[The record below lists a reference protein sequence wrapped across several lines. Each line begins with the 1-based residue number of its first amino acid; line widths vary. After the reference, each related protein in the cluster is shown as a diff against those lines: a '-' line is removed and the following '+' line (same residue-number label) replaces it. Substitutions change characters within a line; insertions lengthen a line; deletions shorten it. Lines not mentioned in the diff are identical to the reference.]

1 MSETGPR
8 ADPAAEAALI
18 GGVLMDGRIL
28 DDLDPLRPEDFFQPV
43 HEALWKLIIDE
54 RRANRPVDLVSIA
67 GALPAAQIPGLEPAY
82 LHQCANEGVV
92 AGSAQ
97 HYANMI
103 AGLAHLRRASDT
115 ARRIHQQ
122 TQEAEWDAAGQIIDQ
137 ARAELD
143 TAASAATGIR
153 VRSWKDAL
161 EHAVDVWDAPASQ
174 AYRTGW
180 SELDAML
187 NGGWH
192 PGQLTIVG
200 ARPAVGKTLVA
211 GCAAV
216 AAHEYGAG
224 FFSLEMRED
233 EVVARMAAA
242 AQGIDVGHLNQ
253 HALSTEDWDKVG
265 RLAARSADWAIFLTD
280 RSRLTM
286 ADIRAHVRSWRRR
299 HPIKVIFIDYLQ
311 LVTPADRSESR
322 ERQVSRIA
330 EDCKHLA
337 KEFDIHVVALAQV
350 NRGSTA
356 REDKRPTMSDLR
368 ESGGIEAFADNII
381 LLHRDDKENDGEIQ
395 FILAKNRHGQTGTIR
410 LAWRPQYAAVNGM
423 ASNPTDARH
432 GMEPR

>member
-1 MSETGPR
+1 MSEAEPR
-8 ADPAAEAALI
+8 ADSDAERALI
-18 GGVLMDGRIL
+18 GGVLMDQRIL
-28 DDLDPLRPEDFFQPV
+28 NDLDPLQPEDFYQPA
-43 HEALWKLIIDE
+43 HEALWKLLLDE
-54 RRANRPVDLVSIA
+54 WRSSRPVDVVSIA
-67 GALPAAQIPGLEPAY
+67 QVLRSKPIPGVAGTY
-82 LHQCANEGVV
+82 LHECTSVGVV

-103 AGLAHLRRASDT
+103 SGLALLRKASSVARA
-115 ARRIHQQ
+115 IHQTAQ
-122 TQEAEWDAAGQIIDQ
+122 GGEWTDAAQIIDN

-143 TAASAATGIR
+143 ATASAATGIR
-153 VRSWKDAL
+153 VRTWADAL
-161 EHAVDVWDAPASQ
+161 RDAVEVWDAPASP

-180 SELDAML
+180 SDLDLKL

-242 AQGIDVGHLNQ
+242 AQGIDVGHLNRHQ
-253 HALSTEDWDKVG
+253 LDGGDWDKVG
-265 RLAARSADWAIFLTD
+265 RLAQRSKDWKIFMAD
-280 RSRLTM
+280 RSRMTM
-286 ADIRAHVRSWRRR
+286 ADIRAHVRSWRRA

-381 LLHRDDKENDGEIQ
+381 LLHRDEKEESEIE
-395 FILAKNRHGQTGTIR
+395 FIVAKNRHGQTGAIR
-410 LAWRPQYAAVNGM
+410 LAWRPQFAAVNGM
-423 ASNPTDARH
+423 ASDPHDRRH